1 MLMVIRAVIA
11 IAIVAYAI
19 MRVRR
24 IMRESKSDE
33 RDLVAHEIL
42 TVSLGLLFVVSA
54 YVWMI
59 GIDAHW
65 SPRHLARWRQITLGF
80 GGITALSGFVLGW
93 RRSSRSRM

>member
-1 MLMVIRAVIA
+1 MVIRAVIA

-54 YVWMI
+54 YV
-59 GIDAHW
+59 DD
-65 SPRHLARWRQITLGF
+65 RN
-80 GGITALSGFVLGW
+80 
-93 RRSSRSRM
+93 